1 MISTCGV
8 LSLMSIFKSSQWA
21 QLFILTCLL
30 FHVVLANA
38 DENSFGYRIFVMQKK
53 LALKG
58 SVLAQYKLGTLYE
71 FGISVEP
78 NTDEAISWYKK
89 ASAKGSE
96 AASDRLIYLDIK
108 QNGYTQ
114 TTQSD
119 WLKEIIGKARIGDD
133 HSLIILG
140 QLYHQG
146 IAVGKDL
153 EKARFMLQKASSKG
167 RTEVDLEIAE
177 INRKLTQM
185 NESEI
190 IKETSE
196 PVRQKPV
203 VSKTLKA
210 PVKKK
215 PKLKKT
221 VAKKPAK
228 NTGTKESKESKRKR
242 FEEVLRKQREEQLI
256 LDKQQQWSEAE

>member
-1 MISTCGV
+1 VIGTCEV
-8 LSLMSIFKSSQWA
+8 LSLNIFKSSRWA

-78 NTDEAISWYKK
+78 NTDEAIIWYKK
-89 ASAKGSE
+89 ASEKGNK
-96 AASDRLIYLDIK
+96 AASNRLIYLDIK

-114 TTQSD
+114 TTQSE
-119 WLKEIIGKARIGDD
+119 WLKKIIDEARIGNV

-146 IAVGKDL
+146 IAVNKDL
-153 EKARFMLQKASSKG
+153 EKAHFMLQKASSEG
-167 RTEVDLEIAE
+167 HTEVDLEIEE
-177 INRKLTQM
+177 INRKLSQT
-185 NESEI
+185 NETKI
-190 IKETSE
+190 VKEVSA
-196 PVRQKPV
+196 PVKQKPV
-203 VSKTLKA
+203 VSKIPKE
-210 PVKKK
+210 PIKKK
-215 PKLKKT
+215 IKLKKT
-221 VAKKPAK
+221 VAKKPVK
-228 NTGTKESKESKRKR
+228 KTGTKESKESKRKR
-242 FEEVLRKQREEQLI
+242 YEEVMRKQREEQLI